1 MQTIFDLQKKYSQKI
16 DLIDLE
22 ILLSFVLNKNRE
34 FILSHPEYQLSFWQ
48 FLKLNHLIKKRI
60 KNEPIAYLI
69 GKKEF
74 YGIDF
79 LVDKNTLIPR
89 PETELIVD
97 EALCILKDTQINS
110 VIDIGTGSGNIPI
123 AILKNF
129 PAENNI
135 KFFAVDISGKA
146 LCVAKKNAQKIIP
159 NQKINFL
166 KGDLLNL
173 IIENKIIKDN
183 QTVLI
188 TANLPYLSAEIYQNC
203 PAKDFEPKTA
213 LFSEQDG
220 LAHYEKLFKQ
230 IKNNFSQKN
239 NKFFILLEISPE
251 QKEKI
256 SSLIEK
262 YFPNSKIEFQKD
274 LAEKWRM
281 IKIEF

>member
-1 MQTIFDLQKKYSQKI
+1 MHKILDLQKKYSQKI

-34 FILSHPEYQLSFWQ
+34 FVLSHPEHQLSFWQ
-48 FLKLNHLIKKRI
+48 SLKLNYLIKKRL
-60 KNEPIAYLI
+60 KNKPAAYLI

-129 PAENNI
+129 PAKNNI
-135 KFFAVDISGKA
+135 KFFAVDISSKA
-146 LCVAKKNAQKIIP
+146 LNIAQKNAQKIIP
-159 NQKINFL
+159 DQKINFL
-166 KGDLLNL
+166 KGDLLNPV
-173 IIENKIIKDN
+173 IENKIIEDN

-188 TANLPYLSAEIYQNC
+188 TANLPYLSAEIYNNC
-203 PAKDFEPKTA
+203 PAKNYEPKTA
-213 LFSEQDG
+213 LLSGQAG
-220 LAHYEKLFKQ
+220 LAHYEKLFKE
-230 IKNNFSQKN
+230 IKNNFSDKN
-239 NKFFILLEISPE
+239 IKFFILLEISPE

-256 SSLIEK
+256 HSLIQK

-281 IKIEF
+281 VKIVF